1 MTGDKHLEAFGDED
15 TADGYDGDSDFAD
28 EHTGSV
34 VDRQVPGER
43 DDAET
48 ESPKGWSGMDSDGPP

>member
-1 MTGDKHLEAFGDED
+1 MTPDKHLEAFGDED

-34 VDRQVPGER
+34 VDRDIPGER
-43 DDAET
+43 DNAEP
-48 ESPKGWSGMDSDGPP
+48 ESPTGWSGMDSDGPP

>member
-1 MTGDKHLEAFGDED
+1 MTPRENLEAFGGED

-34 VDRQVPGER
+34 VDRDIPGDR
-43 DDAET
+43 GNSET